1 MDSLGII
8 KHLFSC
14 LITQDCCKH
23 DETME
28 HLLDT
33 VSSLLQALD
42 SPETKVPNP
51 LYTML
56 PDSMGLH
63 DQFNGRLVF
72 YVTEDDD
79 ERVTTGMW
87 LGLPSL
93 DELDTEPEMVRTD
106 IHQSKVCPHHLP
118 PHFSLSH
125 SKLASC
131 CVYLSLLQCKKS
143 KNRSNPIQKL
153 FDIAPFSCS
162 YKALHTHSTMFG
174 PLENKSCYLYYFTIF
189 RFV

>member
-1 MDSLGII
+1 
-8 KHLFSC
+8 
-14 LITQDCCKH
+14 
-23 DETME
+23 ME

-106 IHQSKVCPHHLP
+106 IHQSNEFVLIASP
-118 PHFSLSH
+118 PHVSIVH

-131 CVYLSLLQCKKS
+131 CVYCSLLQCNESEES
-143 KNRSNPIQKL
+143 KAVVCTTLPFLGL
-153 FDIAPFSCS
+153 FENIHPF
-162 YKALHTHSTMFG
+162 
-174 PLENKSCYLYYFTIF
+174 
-189 RFV
+189 

>member
-1 MDSLGII
+1 
-8 KHLFSC
+8 
-14 LITQDCCKH
+14 
-23 DETME
+23 ME

-106 IHQSKVCPHHLP
+106 SHQSNEFILVASQTSFFSGTFKVGITLCIL
-118 PHFSLSH
+118 
-125 SKLASC
+125 
-131 CVYLSLLQCKKS
+131 
-143 KNRSNPIQKL
+143 
-153 FDIAPFSCS
+153 
-162 YKALHTHSTMFG
+162 
-174 PLENKSCYLYYFTIF
+174 
-189 RFV
+189 